1 MYRIYCN
8 DDTNYSNVWRF
19 HMLFTRTLYFP
30 DFLHFQTDHDPKVNC
45 PCSTITCKKNEFAL
59 LLLFMLMTV
68 RSIFQLLEYDNNN
81 ELITT
86 DCL

>member
-1 MYRIYCN
+1 
-8 DDTNYSNVWRF
+8 
-19 HMLFTRTLYFP
+19 
-30 DFLHFQTDHDPKVNC
+30 
-45 PCSTITCKKNEFAL
+45 